1 MSLCGLTW
9 FLPYQGPSPE
19 ELGGDRWHCNPIR
32 PGGEVVWHLL
42 LFESFCH
49 AVCDDLWEY
58 EKCHSEC
65 QQVSKPTILFLMTR
79 RLTIYTESVNFVEG
93 IQVDALA
100 IYSWLPTA
108 AGGSDVGHLSRLRTT
123 QASATASC
131 CHVSSLRW
139 YYGELR
145 TTMLINIPRV
155 SQLLSRSLIAGFSSS
170 QRLSSSTSC
179 APTGRGQCSSVCI
192 SSGSHCRLVWQ

>member
-1 MSLCGLTW
+1 MTRLCFPFVNASGDLAIEGAIVSRCRLMW
-9 FLPYQGPSPE
+9 FLPYQGLSPE

-65 QQVSKPTILFLMTR
+65 QQVSKPTNLFLMTR

-108 AGGSDVGHLSRLRTT
+108 AGGSDVGHLSSLRTT
-123 QASATASC
+123 QAPATVSC
-131 CHVSSLRW
+131 QQW
-139 YYGELR
+139 F
-145 TTMLINIPRV
+145 
-155 SQLLSRSLIAGFSSS
+155 ASSS
-170 QRLSSSTSC
+170 GVAVSL
-179 APTGRGQCSSVCI
+179 APPSF
-192 SSGSHCRLVWQ
+192 H